1 MKKFLIMAV
10 AAFAMVGCAIEDTPA
25 ISFYEESY
33 TVSKE
38 GGELIIP
45 VNSTGIDAVTI
56 SYRSSMDAWEVDP
69 ETGDRT
75 PSGWI
80 KVVKLIEHYEQTRDL
95 AQWDSGIYLNK
106 EKGSRITMIR
116 IIYALCRENL
126 LVDANGK
133 PAPDCRIFRM
143 FGQMMHADFS
153 RYSNDL
159 NRSMEDNTDMYTQ
172 TEIFRRMQENF
183 LKRFNLS

>member
-33 TVSKE
+33 TVSSK

-45 VNSTGIDAVTI
+45 VSSTGIDAVTI
-56 SYRSSMDAWEVDP
+56 SYQSSMDAWEVDP

-80 KVVKLIEHYEQTRDL
+80 KVVKLIENYDTRAL
-95 AQWDSGIYLNK
+95 AQWDSGIYLQIEPNEGGVERIGYVTVRSFMI
-106 EKGSRITMIR
+106 EKKVAIKQG
-116 IIYALCRENL
+116 
-126 LVDANGK
+126 
-133 PAPDCRIFRM
+133 F
-143 FGQMMHADFS
+143 
-153 RYSNDL
+153 
-159 NRSMEDNTDMYTQ
+159 
-172 TEIFRRMQENF
+172 
-183 LKRFNLS
+183 

>member
-1 MKKFLIMAV
+1 M
-10 AAFAMVGCAIEDTPA
+10 DTNNMYWV
-25 ISFYEESY
+25 ISFASDGPKIEVHSTPHPGSKRKG
-33 TVSKE
+33 TVPME
-38 GGELIIP
+38 F
-45 VNSTGIDAVTI
+45 
-56 SYRSSMDAWEVDP
+56 
-69 ETGDRT
+69 
-75 PSGWI
+75 PSQR
-80 KVVKLIEHYEQTRDL
+80 EMQAAE
-95 AQWDSGIYLNK
+95 WDSGIYLNK

>member
-1 MKKFLIMAV
+1 M
-10 AAFAMVGCAIEDTPA
+10 DTNNMYWV
-25 ISFYEESY
+25 ISFASDGPKIEVHSTPHSGSKRKG
-33 TVSKE
+33 TVPMEFPSAKE
-38 GGELIIP
+38 MQPAE
-45 VNSTGIDAVTI
+45 
-56 SYRSSMDAWEVDP
+56 
-69 ETGDRT
+69 
-75 PSGWI
+75 
-80 KVVKLIEHYEQTRDL
+80 
-95 AQWDSGIYLNK
+95 WDSGIYLNK
-106 EKGSRITMIR
+106 EKGSRIAMIR

-126 LVDANGK
+126 LVDVNGK

>member
-45 VNSTGIDAVTI
+45 VNSTGVDEVSI
-56 SYRSSMDAWEVDP
+56 SYQSSMDAWEVDP

-95 AQWDSGIYLNK
+95 AQWDSGIYLQIEPN
-106 EKGSRITMIR
+106 EEGAERIGYVTVSSFMAEQKVTIKQ
-116 IIYALCRENL
+116 
-126 LVDANGK
+126 G
-133 PAPDCRIFRM
+133 F
-143 FGQMMHADFS
+143 
-153 RYSNDL
+153 
-159 NRSMEDNTDMYTQ
+159 
-172 TEIFRRMQENF
+172 
-183 LKRFNLS
+183 